1 VTCDWK
7 VIWLCVLTVAI
18 WFAYV
23 DLRRA
28 FGDLMRE
35 LNQYRETNDERV
47 LKLERELDRARK

>member
-1 VTCDWK
+1 MTCDWK
-7 VIWLCVLTVAI
+7 VIWLGVLTVAI